1 MLEETEIPTRQQTI
15 REYTSLNAEAKRLL
29 DFKKENVKK
38 RNQVPC
44 PECAT
49 LIQISANKCAHCGSD
64 IGDHTTQI
72 REELGKLREIT
83 AELHELHNSYME
95 CYEEESAARPFWERV
110 KGSFSEPR
118 MREDLKT
125 ILPSFVLFFVLIAA
139 LRVTDNGPLFW
150 GITLPSGFIA
160 YLLLK
165 KSNFRRYVTIDLYRA
180 ALVVGL
186 IIVISGAATLSLPV
200 WSDADASFNS
210 VEVQRPVANIRE
222 SATTDSR
229 ILTTASQGDKLE
241 VIGRQGAWYNI
252 KTTDGQTGWVYSS
265 LVKE

>member
-1 MLEETEIPTRQQTI
+1 MPVETETPTRQQTI

-29 DFKKENVKK
+29 DFKKENIKK

-49 LIQISANKCAHCGSD
+49 LIKISANKCPHCSSD
-64 IGDHTTQI
+64 IGEHTTQI
-72 REELGKLREIT
+72 REELGKLTEIT

-95 CYEEESAARPFWERV
+95 CYDEESAARPFWERV
-110 KGSFSEPR
+110 KGPFSGPR
-118 MREDLKT
+118 VREDLKI

-139 LRVTDNGPLFW
+139 LRVMENGPLFW

-160 YLLLK
+160 YFLLK
-165 KSNFRRYVTIDLYRA
+165 KSKLRRYVTIDLYRA

-186 IIVISGAATLSLPV
+186 ILVISGATTLSLPV

-241 VIGRQGAWYNI
+241 LIGRQGAWYNI